1 MQIFSN
7 IPLDMTNAVS
17 TVPWFKS
24 IPNEHRTVAV
34 FNKLARTALNLGSA
48 DPPNAALEFS
58 GQIGAV
64 EHTTQQ
70 RLIIY
75 EDDPLDTRKV
85 GLFLAKNESVFVIS
99 GVPLYISD
107 LPQIDTLKQ
116 GNFGQFA
123 VVEDGAIL
131 ALNCSAETPEEAPEY
146 WQFDSALGG
155 WSLVEPWSAG
165 VDILML

>member
-7 IPLDMTNAVS
+7 VPLDMTNAVS
-17 TVPWFKS
+17 TVPWFTS

-48 DPPNAALEFS
+48 DSPSAAQEFS
-58 GQIGAV
+58 GQIGV
-64 EHTTQQ
+64 IEHTTQQ

-75 EDDPLDTRKV
+75 EDDPLDTRNL
-85 GLFLAKNESVFVIS
+85 GLFLAKNESVTIVA
-99 GVPLYISD
+99 GEGLYISD

-116 GNFGQFA
+116 GEFGQFA
-123 VVEDGAIL
+123 VVEDGSIVS
-131 ALNCSAETPEEAPEY
+131 LNCSVETPEEQPEY

-155 WSLVEPWSAG
+155 WLLVEPWDTG
-165 VDILML
+165 VPITML